1 MLKKVLVLI
10 IFVLVICIL
19 QSCTK
24 KDKKN
29 WQNRIQRE
37 VPVVGVNKKL
47 VEDEKLKKLMEDEKL
62 LNERKKEVYELYSM
76 FISDMN
82 KAVTL
87 SEYKTIA
94 GRAVGLVNEMYLL
107 VASIEVVDKVVLAE
121 WIFRELQKDGNKLSD
136 ESYKF
141 INELRGVVIEE
152 ALDMLRELDDPHY
165 TAETRILVRRIT
177 KDLEELRGTIE
188 VDESKFKE
196 LIEEIKRR
204 Q

>member
-24 KDKKN
+24 KDKKK

-37 VPVVGVNKKL
+37 VPVGVEKL
-47 VEDEKLKKLMEDEKL
+47 VEDEKLLKK
-62 LNERKKEVYELYSM
+62 RTKEISELISM
-76 FISDMN
+76 FTGETT

-87 SEYKTIA
+87 REYDAIA
-94 GRAVGLVNEMYLL
+94 GKVIILTGEMGLLGT
-107 VASIEVVDKVVLAE
+107 AIEAVDKVVLAE
-121 WIFRELQKDGNKLSD
+121 WIFRELQKDENKLSG
-136 ESYKF
+136 ESYEF
-141 INELRGVVIEE
+141 INELRGLVVEE
-152 ALDMLRELDDPHY
+152 ALDILRKLDDPHY

-177 KDLEELRGTIE
+177 KDLEELRGTIK

>member
-1 MLKKVLVLI
+1 MLKKVLALI

-37 VPVVGVNKKL
+37 VPVGVEKL
-47 VEDEKLKKLMEDEKL
+47 VEDEKLLKKRTKEI
-62 LNERKKEVYELYSM
+62 NELISM
-76 FISDMN
+76 FARETT

-87 SEYKTIA
+87 REYDAIA
-94 GRAVGLVNEMYLL
+94 GKVLILTSEMGLLG
-107 VASIEVVDKVVLAE
+107 AAIEAVDKVVLAE
-121 WIFRELQKDGNKLSD
+121 WIFRELQKDENKLSG
-136 ESYKF
+136 ESYEF
-141 INELRGVVIEE
+141 INELRGLVVEGT
-152 ALDMLRELDDPHY
+152 LDKLRLLDDPRY